1 MRIQQMLKRIFPAIF
16 IAIVAAFV
24 LLCTPPRA
32 KADATGI
39 VEGVVKSSSGQSLSG
54 AYVKLY
60 NSEKRLT
67 FMVISQAQ
75 GRYTAKNLP
84 AGKYTV
90 QGIGTGFQST
100 PMPVNV
106 AAGKPANA
114 DLLLS
119 SPQPAP
125 LANGWPGRPG
135 KVGGVEIWVHEPQTP
150 LVEGEGKEIVQEKC
164 TQCHETERIVLLR
177 FDRAKWEST
186 VDRMREYIADLG
198 MQEVSDL
205 EEAAVVSYLTKNYS
219 GAPGMANARPD
230 ANSRLP
236 KALLQGATANYVAV
250 DFELPRDPER
260 DPHDLTTDPRG
271 NAWVAER
278 NGCCIAKFDPKT
290 FTFTEIEL
298 PPGNVKSRISS
309 AIGQDGDRIWVQDV
323 SHNRRWV
330 SYDTKT
336 SKFSVFPVPDSI
348 QGGAGSNTIIADK
361 SGKIWAAGT
370 THVIGL
376 DPATGKFVSYPI
388 PYWVK
393 TKKSAQGYGMAI
405 SGDGR
410 VWFAERDPSRI
421 GRLDPETGKIDEYEP
436 PLPNSIPRRM
446 GSDLHGNIWVGLH
459 ESGKLMKIDYETS
472 KMTIYDPPTENAAPY
487 DAVGDPQGR
496 VWFSEQ
502 AADKITRFDP
512 KSGTFLEFSVPNAE
526 SDMRR
531 IELDPTNPNRV
542 WWGGDTSN
550 HIGYVEV
557 LGGKGSAE

>member
-1 MRIQQMLKRIFPAIF
+1 MGNRSLSAIF
-16 IAIVAAFV
+16 AIIVAAFV
-24 LLCTPPRA
+24 LLRA
-32 KADATGI
+32 PVPARADGTGV
-39 VEGVVKSSSGQSLSG
+39 VEGVVKSASGQSLPG
-54 AYVKLY
+54 AYVKLHDA
-60 NSEKRLT
+60 ELRLT
-67 FMVISQAQ
+67 FMVISQPQ
-75 GRYTAKNLP
+75 GRYSARNLP
-84 AGKYTV
+84 PGKYVV
-90 QGIGTGFQST
+90 QGIGNGFQSA
-100 PMPVNV
+100 PVAV
-106 AAGKPANA
+106 EVSAGKPAKA
-114 DLLLS
+114 DLSLS
-119 SPQPAP
+119 SPQPAQ

-135 KVGGVEIWVHEPQTP
+135 KVGGVEMWMHEPQTP
-150 LVEGEGKEIVQEKC
+150 LAEGEGKQIVLEKC
-164 TQCHETERIVLLR
+164 RQCHETERIVLLR

-198 MQEVSDL
+198 MQEVSDQ
-205 EEAAVVSYLTKNYS
+205 EKAAVVNYLTKNYS
-219 GAPGMANARPD
+219 GAPGMANERPD

-236 KALLQGATANYVAV
+236 RTLVQGAAANYVAM
-250 DFELPRDPER
+250 DYELPRDPER
-260 DPHDLTTDPRG
+260 DPHDVTVDPRG

-298 PPGNVKSRISS
+298 PAGKVKTRISS

-336 SKFSVFPVPDSI
+336 GKFSVFPVPDSI
-348 QGGAGSNTIIADK
+348 QGAVGSNTIIADK
-361 SGKIWAAGT
+361 TGRIWAAGNSL
-370 THVIGL
+370 VIGL

-421 GRLDPETGKIDEYEP
+421 GRLDPETGKIDEWEP

-446 GSDLHGNIWVGLH
+446 GSDTEGNIWVGLH
-459 ESGKLMKIDYETS
+459 ESGKLMKIDYETG
-472 KMTIYDPPTENAAPY
+472 KMTIFNPPTENAAPY
-487 DAVGDPQGR
+487 DAVGDPRGR
-496 VWFSEQ
+496 VWCSEQ

-512 KSGTFLEFSVPNAE
+512 KSGTFVEFSVPNAE

-531 IELDPTNPNRV
+531 IELDPSNPNRV